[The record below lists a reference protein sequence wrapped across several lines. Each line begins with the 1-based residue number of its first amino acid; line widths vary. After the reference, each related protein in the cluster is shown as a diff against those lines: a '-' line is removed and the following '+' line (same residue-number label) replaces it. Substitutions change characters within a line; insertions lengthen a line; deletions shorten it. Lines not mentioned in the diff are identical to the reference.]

1 MNKII
6 IFGDSFGDPDYNKKE
21 AKWYHLAWYEM
32 FKGYHVINKCLAGTG
47 PHYSIEGYYDFIKNE
62 PHKDEYVVIF
72 LLSGED
78 RIAFPNADPQ
88 HISHINWDFVAEKSW
103 FADHSDLVKE
113 KEYYHKHRLEIDFMF
128 KTMREEILWSNY
140 KNLSMLWMNSFLFN
154 IKTITCFI
162 SYPHERIYGFTLNS
176 LLSRLRLVLTDNDNF
191 LLYPYSLSDVSEA
204 EKESRKYG
212 MVRDGRRNHL
222 SQYNHEILY
231 NNLNAFLNGS
241 NNFTDHITKVSN
253 NDFIYD

>member
-6 IFGDSFGDPDYNKKE
+6 IFGDSFEDPNYNKKK
-21 AKWYHLAWYEM
+21 ATAWYEM
-32 FKGYHVINKCLAGTG
+32 FKGYEVTNHCLAGTG
-47 PHYSIEGYYDFIKNE
+47 PHYSIKNYYDFIENE
-62 PHKDEYVVIF
+62 PHKDEYIIIF

-88 HISHINWDFVAEKSW
+88 HISHINWDFVAEQSW
-103 FADHSDLVKE
+103 FADNSKLVKE
-113 KEYYHKHRLEIDFMF
+113 KEYYHKHRLEIDYVF
-128 KTMREEILWSNY
+128 KTMRDELLWSNY

-162 SYPHERIYGFTLNS
+162 SYPHDCYGTTLKEIS
-176 LLSRLRLVLTDNDNF
+176 LLFRSRLALTDNDNF
-191 LLYPYSLSDVSEA
+191 LLYPYSLSDVA
-204 EKESRKYG
+204 EGEGQEETG
-212 MVRDGRRNHL
+212 MEEEVDDRRNHL

-231 NNLNAFLNGS
+231 NNLNAFLNRS

-253 NDFIYD
+253 NDFIYE

>member
-6 IFGDSFGDPDYNKKE
+6 IFGDSFGDPDYNKKK
-21 AKWYHLAWYEM
+21 ATAWYEM
-32 FKGYHVINKCLAGTG
+32 FKGYEVTNHCLAGTG
-47 PHYSIEGYYDFIKNE
+47 PHYSIKNYYDFIRNE
-62 PHKDEYVVIF
+62 PYKDECIIIF

-88 HISHINWDFVAEKSW
+88 HISHINWDFVADQSW
-103 FADHSDLVKE
+103 FADNSKLVKE
-113 KEYYHKHRLEIDFMF
+113 KEYYHKHRLEIDYVF
-128 KTMREEILWSNY
+128 KTMRDELLWSNY

-154 IKTITCFI
+154 IKTISCFI
-162 SYPHERIYGFTLNS
+162 SYPHASIYGLTLKEIS
-176 LLSRLRLVLTDNDNF
+176 LLFRSRLALTDNDNF
-191 LLYPYSLSDVSEA
+191 LLYPYSLSDVAEG
-204 EKESRKYG
+204 EKEAKD
-212 MVRDGRRNHL
+212 VDDRRNHL

-253 NDFIYD
+253 NDFIYE

>member
-103 FADHSDLVKE
+103 FADNSKLVKE

-162 SYPHERIYGFTLNS
+162 SYPHESTYGFTLNS

-191 LLYPYSLSDVSEA
+191 LLYPYSLSDVAEG
-204 EKESRKYG
+204 EKEVKD
-212 MVRDGRRNHL
+212 VDDRRNHL

>member
-6 IFGDSFGDPDYNKKE
+6 IFGDSFGDPDYNKKK
-21 AKWYHLAWYEM
+21 ATAWYEM
-32 FKGYHVINKCLAGTG
+32 FKGYEVTNHCLAGTG
-47 PHYSIEGYYDFIKNE
+47 PHYSIKNYYDFIKNE
-62 PHKDEYVVIF
+62 PHKDEYIIIF

-128 KTMREEILWSNY
+128 KTMREEILWSNH

-154 IKTITCFI
+154 IKTITCLI
-162 SYPHERIYGFTLNS
+162 SSGPENILKEIS
-176 LLSRLRLVLTDNDNF
+176 LLFRSRLDLTDNDNF
-191 LLYPYSLSDVSEA
+191 LLYPYFLTDVSEA